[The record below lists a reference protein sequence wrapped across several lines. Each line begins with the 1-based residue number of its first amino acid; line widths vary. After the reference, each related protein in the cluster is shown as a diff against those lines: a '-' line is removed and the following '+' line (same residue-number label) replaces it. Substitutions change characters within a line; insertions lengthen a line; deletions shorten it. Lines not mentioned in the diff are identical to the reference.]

1 MNWRVFTLPHG
12 FARGNYFPG
21 TIAESIDVESIINCA
36 LLATNEYFSLFK
48 GRDQTLDIEHFNEF
62 SSDSC
67 MTEVTEDL
75 IDTVTTV
82 YDIFNDSNVLR
93 REICDQI
100 APCYDK
106 LKELFYTSSIFQGV
120 FKGSS
125 DVESFNTYIIW
136 IDSTNF
142 VLLEFEER
150 RSTDGLLDAF
160 PWIKEYSLL
169 GI

>member
-12 FARGNYFPG
+12 FTRGCYFPG
-21 TIAESIDVESIINCA
+21 NIAESIDVEAIINCA
-36 LLATNEYFSLFK
+36 LLSTNEYFSLFK
-48 GRDQTLDIEHFNEF
+48 GKERSLDLEHFNGF
-62 SSDSC
+62 SSDNC
-67 MTEVTEDL
+67 MTDVTEDL

-82 YDIFNDSNVLR
+82 YDIFNDSNLLR

-120 FKGSS
+120 FSS
-125 DVESFNTYIIW
+125 TADIETFNTYIIW
-136 IDSTNF
+136 LDYTNF
-142 VLLEFEER
+142 VLLELNEYQ
-150 RSTDGLLDAF
+150 SMDGIRDVF
-160 PWIKEYSLL
+160 PWIKDYSLL